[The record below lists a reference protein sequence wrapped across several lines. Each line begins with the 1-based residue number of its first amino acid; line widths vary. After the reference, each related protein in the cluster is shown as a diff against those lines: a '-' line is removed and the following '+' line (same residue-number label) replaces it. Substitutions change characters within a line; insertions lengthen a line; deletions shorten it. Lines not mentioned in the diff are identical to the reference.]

1 MQPLKLYTKSRK
13 SHEVTK
19 SSMHGMPWMRS
30 RVFNGIATVLAWSMP
45 LLADVADIRGQT
57 TSTSLQPALEN
68 DLRRIESCNPYNYMA
83 PAAEPLRRG
92 PSLSDPN
99 PYKYMTTPVVPAEPT
114 PTRSRALARGR
125 SALAEVQGALGPEL
139 GRATSVTAPVPPPFE
154 RVPSFD
160 PYEYMHTARLAR
172 GPSLSGADPFSY
184 MGPPVARKSSGAE
197 PWIEP
202 RRWGLTNSA
211 PESQRPKKSAP
222 ENGLGQQKKSALVVT
237 VARSRAPGYI
247 LQTCRPSSS
256 SPPSRSS
263 LSQTQPTSTL
273 RPGRHRHHAP
283 ETLTM
288 QAK

>member
-1 MQPLKLYTKSRK
+1 
-13 SHEVTK
+13 
-19 SSMHGMPWMRS
+19 
-30 RVFNGIATVLAWSMP
+30 MP
-45 LLADVADIRGQT
+45 LLADVAAIRGQT

-92 PSLSDPN
+92 PSLSEPN

-139 GRATSVTAPVPPPFE
+139 GRATSVTAPVPAPPPFE

-184 MGPPVARKSSGAE
+184 MGLLPASLVALSLGLNPGVGGLLILRQKVSAQKS
-197 PWIEP
+197 
-202 RRWGLTNSA
+202 
-211 PESQRPKKSAP
+211 QH
-222 ENGLGQQKKSALVVT
+222 QKMV
-237 VARSRAPGYI
+237 
-247 LQTCRPSSS
+247 
-256 SPPSRSS
+256 
-263 LSQTQPTSTL
+263 
-273 RPGRHRHHAP
+273 
-283 ETLTM
+283 
-288 QAK
+288 